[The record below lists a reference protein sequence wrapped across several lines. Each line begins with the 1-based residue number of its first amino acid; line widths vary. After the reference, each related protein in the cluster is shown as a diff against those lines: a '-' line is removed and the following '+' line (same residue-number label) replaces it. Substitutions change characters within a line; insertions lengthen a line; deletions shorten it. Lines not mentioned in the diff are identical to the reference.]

1 MAACGAQACAEEKAD
16 KPERLFD
23 YKPAGKLSPDY
34 VPLPE
39 AEAKYDTLEDFV
51 ASTRNEMK
59 KMMDPMNKNPIFVD
73 AMEKTIT
80 TELIVEKG
88 NINDA
93 DITVYMHRPKEMPKK
108 ECPAV
113 IFVHGGAAVA
123 GSGRNFIPIYAL
135 TALYYKVVG
144 FNVEYR
150 LAPEYGNKGGADV
163 YAALK
168 YVYDNA
174 EKLGIDKS
182 RIGMEGS
189 SAGSHHIFNAM
200 NIMAQKGE
208 KGICKMILSDI
219 GMFTS
224 VLRFT
229 SEKERSGE
237 EAISGPHLDLMYQAM
252 FGDKYKEHIDNKDPM
267 LFPELV
273 EDEKLKFYP
282 PVAFFSAEFCPMH
295 KGNQFFAQ
303 RLEEMGKL
311 LEFRLIPG
319 FGHMYGLANTKETM
333 AVFTDRITCVNTY
346 LKNR

>member
-1 MAACGAQACAEEKAD
+1 MAACGAQACAEEKVD
-16 KPERLFD
+16 KPKRLFN

-34 VPLPE
+34 VPLPG
-39 AEAKYDTLEDFV
+39 AEEKYDTVEAYV
-51 ASTRNEMK
+51 AAAREGTK
-59 KMMDPMNKNPIFVD
+59 KIMEPMSKNPMFVE
-73 AMEKTIT
+73 AMEKTII

-88 NINDA
+88 KISDA
-93 DITVYMHRPKEMPKK
+93 DITVYMHRPKALPKK
-108 ECPAV
+108 GCPAML
-113 IFVHGGAAVA
+113 FVHGGGAV
-123 GSGRNFIPIYAL
+123 SGRVFIPGYAVI
-135 TALYYKVVG
+135 ALYYGVVG
-144 FNVEYR
+144 FNVDYR
-150 LAPEYGNKGGADV
+150 LAPEHGNKGSADV

-168 YVYDNA
+168 YVYENA

-189 SAGSHHIFNAM
+189 SAGSHHVFNAM

-208 KGICKMILSDI
+208 KGICKMILTEI

-224 VLRFT
+224 VMRFT
-229 SEKERSGE
+229 SEKEWKGE
-237 EAISGPHLDLMYQAM
+237 EVISGRNLNLMYQAM
-252 FGDKYKEHIDNKDPM
+252 FGDKYKEHVDNKDPM

-273 EDEKLKFYP
+273 EEEKLKFYP

-319 FGHMYGLANTKETM
+319 LGHMYGLANTKETM
-333 AVFTDRITCVNTY
+333 AVFTDRIKCVDTY
-346 LKNR
+346 LKN